1 MSITRKQKGIAFI
14 SLLVILGM
22 GIGIY
27 NYIQYLKQYEVGI
40 QEPIENGLPFE
51 IVNFNTSE
59 GLTFHKSNGT
69 HIEIPANAIVD
80 RNGNEVSGP
89 VEFRFREMHKASDIF
104 LSGIPMQ
111 MNEDR
116 TKHLQSMGM
125 VELRVFKG
133 SEELALK
140 EGKEIGIDV
149 ATEKKPDDNY
159 DLWYLNKDENWE
171 QNGVF
176 KTVNNDRR
184 DLALS
189 NLPSLNKP
197 KKPVEEILF
206 QLASDKNMPH
216 LKVWNGVDWR
226 LSGGQDYKKL
236 YRAMRINWDKIDIK
250 LINKRNKF
258 YRISFSAK
266 KKDHKGNIFSESIS
280 VSATPNVNKKDMKKL
295 LAQYE
300 EDLDSF
306 AEVLKN
312 REIEEDRLL
321 EESAMLNSFSSNG
334 FGIYNIDK
342 LEETKIL
349 AKIDATFDFE
359 DDLNAKINKVK
370 LIMICSNQS
379 TVLTYNAFD
388 WDELPLIDDEVEL
401 VAALPNGTFAYVSS
415 EIFKAKVQVKNI
427 SPYFENKRHFNTT
440 KLSSEKLKALMIGK
454 NESS

>member
-1 MSITRKQKGIAFI
+1 MSITRKQKGIAII
-14 SLLVILGM
+14 SVLFTMVA

-40 QEPIENGLPFE
+40 QEPIKNGLPFE
-51 IVNFNTSE
+51 IQKFNTEE
-59 GLTFHKSNGT
+59 GLVFHRPNGT
-69 HIEIPANAIVD
+69 HIEIPANSIVD
-80 RNGNEVSGP
+80 KNGKEVKGE
-89 VEFRFREMHKASDIF
+89 VEFRFREMHKASEIF

-125 VELRVFKG
+125 VELRVFKAG
-133 SEELALK
+133 EELALK

-149 ATEKKPDDNY
+149 ATENKPDNNY
-159 DLWYLNKDENWE
+159 DLWYLNNDENWE

-176 KTVNNDRR
+176 KTVTNDRR

-189 NLPSLNKP
+189 NLPSPNKP
-197 KKPVEEILF
+197 KKPVEDILF

-216 LKVWNGVDWR
+216 LKVWNGVDWS
-226 LSGGQDYKKL
+226 LSPGQDNKKL
-236 YRAMRINWDKIDIK
+236 YRAMRINWDKIDIQ
-250 LINKRNKF
+250 LINKRNKL

-266 KKDHKGNIFSESIS
+266 NKDHKGNIFSESIS
-280 VSATPNVNKKDMKKL
+280 VLATPNVKKKDMKKI

-300 EDLDSF
+300 EDLNSF

-342 LEETKIL
+342 LENTKIL
-349 AKIDATFDFE
+349 AKVDASFDFE
-359 DDLNAKINKVK
+359 DDINAKVNKIK
-370 LIMICSNQS
+370 IIMICESQN

-388 WDELPLIDDEVEL
+388 WDELPILDDDVEL

-415 EIFKAKVQVKNI
+415 DSFKVTVRKTEL
-427 SPYFENKRHFNTT
+427 SPYFENKRHFRTS
-440 KLSSEKLKALMIGK
+440 KMSSEKLKALMIGK
-454 NESS
+454 NEYS

>member
-1 MSITRKQKGIAFI
+1 MSITRKQKGLAVIT
-14 SLLVILGM
+14 LLFCLAA
-22 GIGIY
+22 GIGVF
-27 NYIQYLKQYEVGI
+27 NYVQFLKKYEVGI
-40 QEPIENGLPFE
+40 QEPIKNGLPFQIQKFDTE
-51 IVNFNTSE
+51 E
-59 GLTFHKSNGT
+59 GLVFHRPNGT
-69 HIEIPANAIVD
+69 HIEIPANSIVD
-80 RNGNEVSGP
+80 KNGKEVMGE
-89 VEFRFREMHKASDIF
+89 VEFRFREMHKASEIF

-133 SEELALK
+133 GEELALK
-140 EGKEIGIDV
+140 EGEEIGIDV

-184 DLALS
+184 DLALN
-189 NLPSLNKP
+189 NLPTPNEPIKP
-197 KKPVEEILF
+197 GEDILF

-226 LSGGQDYKKL
+226 LNPGQDNKKL

-250 LINKRNKF
+250 LINKRNKL

-266 KKDHKGNIFSESIS
+266 NKDHKGNIFSESIS
-280 VSATPNVNKKDMKKL
+280 VLATPNVKKKDMKKL

-300 EDLDSF
+300 EDLNSF

-321 EESAMLNSFSSNG
+321 EESAILNSFSSNG
-334 FGIYNIDK
+334 FGIFNIDK
-342 LEETKIL
+342 LENTKIL
-349 AKIDATFDFE
+349 AKVDASFDFE

-370 LIMICSNQS
+370 LMMICESQN

-388 WDELPLIDDEVEL
+388 WDELPVLDDDVEL

-415 EIFKAKVQVKNI
+415 EVFGSTVKVTNI

-440 KLSSEKLKALMIGK
+440 KLSSEKLKALMVGK